1 MKMLQ
6 FIIKNIF
13 VISVT
18 MITLSVKSQ
27 SLSPFVISTSGFY
40 SEQENILFSCTTG
53 EPVIETINNSISTL
67 TQGFQQSNNKFIL
80 IENTERLLNFNVY
93 PVPAKSILIV
103 ESNGTGQNYQL
114 VSLQGMILKSG
125 LIKMNRESI
134 DISDIP
140 EGLYIFKV
148 NNATTHK
155 IIKK

>member
-1 MKMLQ
+1 MLQ